1 MPRIAIALIS
11 SCILLACGDAPLEP
25 ASFAEHCG
33 VAGPVRLLALEPGQS
48 LGNTRQIGDR
58 LYHTIGTLA
67 PDENSSPYAPFTD
80 RSTWSTGLCGEA
92 PVHLADDLVS
102 VFTVDRWPGV
112 LLACQE
118 GAGIVSL
125 DPTGTRP
132 PHLLFP
138 SPQCSITWADAL
150 AFTDH
155 GVIGLEDPAAPT
167 SALHLYPFPDDPR
180 SDTPEPELLLDNVD
194 TRVLVQ
200 PWPDAVHAVTSDGD
214 LIRVDL
220 ADRSHHVEQTDVRDF
235 QISADRRYLAWRDP
249 GPLNESSLLHLRDNL
264 TGTTTALGDSLN
276 PPAPLFLRYADQ
288 GLLAFDNSRVHF
300 LPDLSSVAVPNGF
313 FLDFQVGP
321 LADDRWLLFG
331 ITFLAKVPGLAILD
345 LKDGSSTALYNRPAR
360 LLGRHDDGLLVLDGP
375 GCCTQGTFRSEGA
388 VWHVPLAGG
397 DAHKVA
403 DRATTFRH
411 QPAPN
416 RLVTAVDLA
425 GDRRGTLIVIDLD
438 TRAEQR
444 IDDHVL
450 FGAATLA
457 SPDDPDLLIYTV
469 HDGERSGV
477 WTTRLPP
484 AP

>member
-1 MPRIAIALIS
+1 MPRVVIALIS

-33 VAGPVRLLALEPGQS
+33 VNGPVRLLALEPGQS

-67 PDENSSPYAPFTD
+67 PDENSSPSAPFTD
-80 RSTWSTGLCGEA
+80 RSTWATGLCGEA

-200 PWPDAVHAVTSDGD
+200 PWPDAVHALTSAGD
-214 LIRVDL
+214 LVRVDL

-264 TGTTTALGDSLN
+264 TDAKKNAVVAQLAPIAADLGGTLVLVRAV
-276 PPAPLFLRYADQ
+276 ARF
-288 GLLAFDNSRVHF
+288 RVLCHGRGR
-300 LPDLSSVAVPNGF
+300 NGF
-313 FLDFQVGP
+313 
-321 LADDRWLLFG
+321 
-331 ITFLAKVPGLAILD
+331 
-345 LKDGSSTALYNRPAR
+345 
-360 LLGRHDDGLLVLDGP
+360 LV
-375 GCCTQGTFRSEGA
+375 R
-388 VWHVPLAGG
+388 GG
-397 DAHKVA
+397 DARER
-403 DRATTFRH
+403 RA
-411 QPAPN
+411 
-416 RLVTAVDLA
+416 
-425 GDRRGTLIVIDLD
+425 
-438 TRAEQR
+438 
-444 IDDHVL
+444 DHVL
-450 FGAATLA
+450 AQAGDAHQVAARQLVHGRDDVFDVLVAYPVDNRARATYEGGALASTDDLIESDFRQLEYSVGQRGNSIGTYQDIATVAAT
-457 SPDDPDLLIYTV
+457 SEDYDPAGAPVRVARKTLVIEFT
-469 HDGERSGV
+469 RS
-477 WTTRLPP
+477 LP
-484 AP
+484 